1 MYRAG
6 IEWILG
12 FRVRGTTLYMDPCTP
27 RAWPGFQ
34 MAFRYHSARYEIAVE
49 NPHGVTRGISHVD
62 LDGARMGGD
71 RAAIPLADDQAAH
84 RVRIVLG

>member
-1 MYRAG
+1 
-6 IEWILG
+6 
-12 FRVRGTTLYMDPCTP
+12 
-27 RAWPGFQ
+27 
-34 MAFRYHSARYEIAVE
+34 MAFRYHSAQYEIAVE
-49 NPHGVTRGISHVD
+49 NPHGVTRGISHVE